1 MTRCLGLVG
10 GLGVGATTLYYR
22 ELVKAHH
29 GHLPLVMVHADMDR
43 VLKHAAAGEKVP
55 LAKYLAE
62 LIGRMQASGAQVA
75 VVPAITPHLC
85 IQELIELSPL
95 PIINVLESIAD
106 AIQVRKIKRVALFG
120 TRFTITGRMFG
131 CLGGVEIVDPQPE
144 EIDYIHE
151 IYFQIASSGAGSD
164 AQRRGLTQIAQR
176 LCAEQGAEA
185 IVLAGTDLSTVFDET
200 NTNFPYID
208 CAQVHMQAILRA
220 LVDH

>member
-29 GHLPLVMVHADMDR
+29 GHLPLVMLHADMDR
-43 VLKHAAAGEKVP
+43 VLKHAAAGEKIP

-95 PIINVLESIAD
+95 PVVNVLESIAD
-106 AIQVRKIKRVALFG
+106 AIQVKKIKRVALFG
-120 TRFTITGRMFG
+120 TRFTIIGRLFG
-131 CLGGVEIVDPQPE
+131 YLDGVEIVDPKPE

-151 IYFQIASSGAGSD
+151 TYFQIASGGAGSD

-176 LCAEQGAEA
+176 LCAEQSVEGV
-185 IVLAGTDLSTVFDET
+185 VLAGTDLSTIFDET

-208 CAQVHMQAILRA
+208 CAQVHIRAILRA